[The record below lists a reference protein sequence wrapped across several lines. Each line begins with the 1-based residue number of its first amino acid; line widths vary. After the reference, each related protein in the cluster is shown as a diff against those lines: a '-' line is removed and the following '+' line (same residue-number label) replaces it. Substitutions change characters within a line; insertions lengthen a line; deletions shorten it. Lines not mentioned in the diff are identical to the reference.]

1 MGIDFVLSAKEILEF
16 NMIFPGY
23 IFTFVI
29 GVAVG
34 LVFSSIILFGN
45 RLDQTP

>member
-1 MGIDFVLSAKEILEF
+1 MFLS
-16 NMIFPGY
+16 GY

-34 LVFSSIILFGN
+34 LVFSSIILLGN